1 MQTDK
6 IGNVIKVKLDVRG
19 AGWEQWFLLSSDRHH
34 DSPDCNRELEI
45 EHLEEC
51 KKRKAMVID
60 CGDVFDAMQGKYD
73 PRRTY
78 KDIRPEYLQKMIEGS
93 DYLDVIVNDAID
105 FYSKYAGSFLL
116 MGRGNHETAT
126 KQHNDTD
133 LIDRLVSGINTKAR
147 SKIYSGYYGGWVRFQ
162 FAIQGTQC
170 ESINLKY
177 FHGAGGGGPVT
188 KGVIQSNRQAV
199 FLPDADI
206 VVNGHIHESWV
217 LAIPRERLSDAGV
230 VYQDLQY
237 HVRTATYKN
246 DYGDGSGGWH
256 IETGKPPKPRGA
268 VWLRFYLERKHVRI
282 ELIQCIV

>member
-1 MQTDK
+1 VKTEK
-6 IGNVIKVKLDVRG
+6 LENVIKVTMDVRG

-51 KKRKAMVID
+51 KKRKGYVLD
-60 CGDVFDAMQGKYD
+60 FGDIFDAMQGRYD

-78 KDIRPEYLQKMIEGS
+78 KDIRPEYQKKMIEGGKF
-93 DYLDVIVNDAID
+93 LDVIVKDAVN
-105 FYSKYAGSFLL
+105 FYKPYANQILL
-116 MGRGNHETAT
+116 IGRGNHETAIET
-126 KQHNDTD
+126 HNDTD
-133 LIDRLVSGINTKAR
+133 LIDRLVSGINTAAK
-147 SKIYSGYYGGWVRFQ
+147 SSVYSGFYGGWVRFM
-162 FAIQGTQC
+162 FKIQGTQR
-170 ESINLKY
+170 ESVNMKY

-188 KGVIQSNRQAV
+188 KGTIQSNRQAV

-230 VYQDLQY
+230 VYQDLQF

-246 DYGDGSGGWH
+246 DYGNGSSGWH

-268 VWLRFYLERKHVRI
+268 VWLRFYLDRSHIRT
-282 ELIQCIV
+282 ELIPCVV